1 MFVFIDET
9 GSDDRNYIRKF
20 GYFLRG
26 LRAESHCY
34 LSRGERILAIADMDC
49 TGLKLIK
56 GTVDSHLI

>member
-9 GSDDRNYIRKF
+9 SSDDYYIRKF

-34 LSRGERILAIADMDC
+34 MSRILAIAAMDC

-56 GTVDSHLI
+56 GTVDSHIFFEG